1 MSLREH
7 QIRSRRHGFTDD
19 EHEEGTRSRSKP
31 AKPAMRVT
39 TKKVEYNEPKDDMRR
54 LIGQAAVRTGIAIL
68 AVPDPLPFV
77 DEVAGITLV
86 AGGTYLIATSE

>member
-1 MSLREH
+1 MSMREH
-7 QIRSRRHGFTDD
+7 QIESSLSRFIEEGD
-19 EHEEGTRSRSKP
+19 EHATDRVSKP
-31 AKPAMRVT
+31 AKPV
-39 TKKVEYNEPKDDMRR
+39 KKEPKRYEMQQRDDGLRKV
-54 LIGQAAVRTGIAIL
+54 IGQAAVRTGIAIL

>member
-1 MSLREH
+1 LREFQISAARRRFADEEDDEVTSRITRAAEPTMKVTKRYEMEERDDSLR
-7 QIRSRRHGFTDD
+7 R
-19 EHEEGTRSRSKP
+19 
-31 AKPAMRVT
+31 M
-39 TKKVEYNEPKDDMRR
+39 
-54 LIGQAAVRTGIAIL
+54 IGQAAVRTGIAIL